1 MEENRSGWEG
11 RNSGNTQNSG
21 SDRER
26 NRQTQAPTGFEGM
39 NYEQERDVYRS
50 ASKEKQRDDGRNAP
64 ANNNS

>member
-11 RNSGNTQNSG
+11 RNSGNNPFAG

-39 NYEQERDVYRS
+39 NYEQERDVYRN
-50 ASKEKQRDDGRNAP
+50 ASKEKRRDDGNNIP
-64 ANNNS
+64 ANKNS